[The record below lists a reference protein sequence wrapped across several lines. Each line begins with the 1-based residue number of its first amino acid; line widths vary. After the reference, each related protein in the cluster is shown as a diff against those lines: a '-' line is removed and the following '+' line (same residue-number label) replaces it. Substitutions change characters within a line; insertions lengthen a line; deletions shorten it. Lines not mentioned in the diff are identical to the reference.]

1 MIRDTTEN
9 NTINACTIQPSKM
22 HEEEKKEKKLVN
34 EEERKRLERNRV
46 GDAEEADRDLNREV
60 LELKKRFQ
68 EKRVRVIKEGG
79 DVTKMKVPKKGLELR
94 N

>member
-1 MIRDTTEN
+1 MH
-9 NTINACTIQPSKM
+9 ALSSLQKCTR
-22 HEEEKKEKKLVN
+22 KKKRRKKLVN